1 MSDFQ
6 KGWVIPDDPSD
17 LAPLPALLKGG
28 ADIAVYDRR
37 GKGFGSFSCI
47 TSSPFAF
54 SFFESWEQCRQA
66 MVEARSALLK
76 NCHSRAKRLSAE
88 LEHISTI
95 PTADFPDG
103 KAIEEEGVQREE
115 GQQQEEGV
123 EGEAQQKEVTPAKTE
138 YKRPS
143 RRN

>member
-6 KGWVIPDDPSD
+6 KRWVIPDDPSD

-28 ADIAVYDRR
+28 SEVAVYDRKR
-37 GKGFGSFSCI
+37 KEFGNFSCLAG
-47 TSSPFAF
+47 SPFALHI
-54 SFFESWEQCRQA
+54 FEGWEQCRQA
-66 MVEARSALLK
+66 MVAGHSALLK

-115 GQQQEEGV
+115 GI

-138 YKRPS
+138 YKRPL
-143 RRN
+143 RRS